1 MALALAHLAVSAPA
15 DAQEDMPG
23 GSGSGFRDAATH
35 LRPGTMRALR
45 VCLALACLV
54 LGLTTLAE
62 SASAGA
68 QPGTWT
74 AATTGASAARGPVVV
89 HGLPVR
95 AHDTDEDPHKVITE
109 PPHAPTGLTAEPGRV
124 EGEVKLSWDTPPPD
138 IEIDHHDYRY
148 RTSGPWSGWITIPAT
163 GTSSNHFGYVNGLS
177 AGVAHTF
184 QVRAIG
190 ADDDPSLPSATATAT
205 PLGAAQVGVRA
216 NVAQLAVTLELS
228 PSSIAEGGGVS
239 TVTARLDSVSS
250 TLLTVTV
257 SAEPVTPAIA
267 ADFTLSANLTL
278 TIAAGQLTSTGS
290 VTISAND
297 NTEEGPDK
305 AVTVSGTVAGGT
317 NVTGPTDVT
326 LTITDDDEPTATVCT
341 DGLAGDYPC
350 RDVDLMS
357 SLRLNEIGGGR
368 GNDIW
373 GWHDSSTGKEYAIMG
388 RTSGTAFVDVSDP
401 LRPIY
406 LGDLRRHSRNS
417 QWRDIKVYRD
427 HAFIV
432 SEGYRSGMQVF
443 DLRQLRTV
451 SSPPVAFS
459 ATAHYSGFARAH
471 NIAINEAS
479 GFAYA
484 VGTNTC
490 SGGLHMINIQNPAN
504 PTSAGCFSSDGYTHD
519 AQCVNY
525 MGPDPDHVGAEI
537 CFNSNLDTLTIVDVT
552 NKAAPAMLGREG
564 YPNRRYAHQGWLTED
579 HAYFLLGDELDEQ
592 RVSSVTGTTTY
603 LWDVSDLDSPTFIGT
618 HVSTESAI
626 DHNQYVSGKY
636 VYQSNYEAG
645 LRILDVTDIANGN
658 LTEVGFFD
666 VVPDSD
672 SPTTLYGTWS
682 NYPFF
687 DSGIVVASERRRG
700 LFVLRPNLVDSI
712 QPKVARATVDGATLT
727 LTYGEALDESSTPA
741 TDAFSVT
748 VDGAARSVSDVSV
761 SGSTVALTLAS
772 AATRGQEV
780 TAAYTEPQTSPI
792 QDEAENKAP
801 AFVGREVRNNTAGPP
816 DTPDPPTVTVD
827 SATSLTATWTEPS
840 AMPAVTDYDVQYR
853 IGSSGDFTAWP
864 HTGVALTAT
873 IANLTEGTAY
883 EVQVQAVNSEGRS
896 GWSSS
901 GSGTPAAPPNN
912 PPTVSATATTAT
924 IVYGRG
930 TVELD
935 GTASDPDSDSLTYAW
950 TSSGGGTFDDSTALD
965 TTWTA
970 PEKAHAPQDIL
981 LTLTATDDGS
991 GHLTDTAEVNVTVL
1005 ENQKPTASASPEN
1018 STVDGGDTVTLDG
1031 TATDPDTPTL
1041 TYAWTSSGGG
1051 SFADDSALDTTWT
1064 APPKTNEA
1072 QDIELTL
1079 TVTDDGHE
1087 ERAAEAIVD
1096 ILVRA
1101 NEPPAASASPSI
1113 NTVLGGGTV
1122 QLDGTASDPQNDNLT
1137 YAWSSD
1143 GGGFFWNDSALDT
1156 SWTAPAAGLDDRLV
1170 TLTLLVSDTANA
1182 SVAANVR
1189 ITVRGNQPPT
1199 VSVTATPGTVDG
1211 GGTVALDG
1219 TASDPDGDYLIYTWS
1234 SNGGGSFADDSVLYT
1249 TWTAPPKTDAAQ
1261 SILLTLTVRD
1271 DGAGARAAQASVRI
1285 TVPGNVPIPV
1295 PRNLPPLGPT
1305 FVGGGGGFGG
1315 GPTGP
1320 TPSTA
1325 DFEWTV
1331 DRDIDELDSG
1341 HEQPSGA
1348 WSDGTT
1354 LWLLDNP
1361 DGAGDA
1367 VYAYDLESGERVE
1380 DREFELDETNRAPRG
1395 AWSDRTTIWVSD
1407 SGQDKL
1413 FAHDIAT
1420 RERTPARDIELAAR
1434 NADARGIWSDGE
1446 TVWVLDGR
1454 RDALFAYDLA
1464 GGELLGECAVDEAND
1479 DARGIWSD
1487 RTTVWVSNHD
1497 PKRLFAY
1504 RLPTR
1509 EELAATVEDKA
1520 LERVPDE
1527 DFRELSKA
1535 GNNSPRG
1542 LWSDGDV
1549 MYVADANDGKVYT
1562 YNMPDATDARLASL
1576 GLEGVDIGEFV
1587 PARTEYEGLPD
1598 EGVTETTV
1606 TAEGMQGGAEV
1617 VIEPSDAD
1625 EAVDGLQ
1632 VALEDL
1638 GEITIAV
1645 TSADGSRMR
1654 VYRVALPD
1662 PEPVAPPDPEREA
1675 TPEPWAHCLKG
1686 AVAAGFSL
1694 LVYEGGSVEDLVAC
1708 AESRHVTAL
1717 YVLHDGEYVSYIAGA
1732 PDFVNDGFRALFAGA
1747 VPAFTPLI
1755 VRSAGPASPDPS
1767 PGSNVTVEWSGC
1779 LHGDIAA
1786 GFSLVLYAGG
1796 AVDELATCAEG
1807 SGISAVYAL
1816 VAGEYVSYVLGAPEF
1831 VNARFSALFPDGI
1844 PVGTPLT
1851 VRSEGP

>member
-1 MALALAHLAVSAPA
+1 MTRLLPVLALLCLGLSSKAVRAPLVLVVGVAVALAHLAVSAPA

-23 GSGSGFRDAATH
+23 GSGPGFRDAANR

-45 VCLALACLV
+45 VCLALACLA

-62 SASAGA
+62 SVSAGT

-74 AATTGASAARGPVVV
+74 AATPDASAVRGPVVAD
-89 HGLPVR
+89 GPSVR
-95 AHDTDEDPHKVITE
+95 PHDTDKDPHKVITE
-109 PPHAPTGLTAEPGRV
+109 PPDAPTGLTAEPGRV

-163 GTSSNHFGYVNGLS
+163 GTSSNDFGYVNGLS

-205 PLGAAQVGVRA
+205 PRGAAQVGARA
-216 NVAQLAVTLELS
+216 NVAQAVVTLELS
-228 PSSIAEGGGVS
+228 PSSIVEGGGVS
-239 TVTARLDSVSS
+239 TVTASVDSVSS

-257 SAEPVTPAIA
+257 SAEPVTPAVPE
-267 ADFTLSANLTL
+267 DFTLSANRTL
-278 TIAAGQLTSTGS
+278 AIAAGQLTSTGT

-326 LTITDDDEPTATVCT
+326 LTITDDDEPTATICT

-357 SLRLNEIGGGR
+357 SLLLNEIGGGR

-373 GWHDSSTGKEYAIMG
+373 GWHDSTTGKDYAIMG
-388 RTSGTAFVDVSDP
+388 RSSGTAFVDISDP

-406 LGDLRRHSRNS
+406 LGDLRRHSLNS

-432 SEGYRSGMQVF
+432 SEGYLSGMQVF

-459 ATAHYSGFARAH
+459 ATAHYAGFIKAH
-471 NIAINEAS
+471 NIAINEDS
-479 GFAYA
+479 GFAYV
-484 VGTNTC
+484 VGSTVGSNTC

-504 PTSAGCFSSDGYTHD
+504 PTSAGCFSGDGYTHD

-552 NKAAPAMLGREG
+552 NKAAPVMLGREG

-579 HAYFLLGDELDEQ
+579 HAYFLLGDELDEK

-603 LWDVSDLDSPTFIGT
+603 LWDVSDLDSPNFIGT
-618 HVSTESAI
+618 HVSTTSAI
-626 DHNQYVSGKY
+626 DHNQYVAGKY

-658 LTEVGFFD
+658 LTEVAFFD
-666 VVPDSD
+666 LAPDSD
-672 SPTTLYGTWS
+672 SPTTLYGSWS

-687 DSGIVVASERRRG
+687 DSGIVIVSDRRRG

-727 LTYGEALDESSTPA
+727 LTYGEALDESLTPA

-761 SGSTVALTLAS
+761 SGSTVALTLTS

-780 TAAYTEPQTSPI
+780 TVAYTEPETSAI

-801 AFVGREVRNNTAGPP
+801 AFASREVRNNTAGPP
-816 DTPDPPTVTVD
+816 DTPDPPTVTAD

-840 AMPAVTDYDVQYR
+840 AMPPVTDYDVQYR
-853 IGSSGDFTAWP
+853 IGSSGDFTNWP
-864 HTGVALTAT
+864 HTGVALTGT
-873 IANLTEGTAY
+873 IADLTEDTAY
-883 EVQVQAVNSEGRS
+883 EVQVRAVNSEGTS

-901 GSGTPAAPPNN
+901 GSGTPVAPPNN
-912 PPTVSATATTAT
+912 PPTVSATATTPT

-935 GTASDPDSDSLTYAW
+935 GTASDPDSDTLTYAW
-950 TSSGGGTFDDSTALD
+950 TSSGGGSFDDSTALD

-970 PEKAHAPQDIL
+970 PEKAHAPQDIA

-991 GHLTDTAEVNVTVL
+991 GHLTDTAEVTVTVL
-1005 ENQKPTASASPEN
+1005 ENQRPTASASPEN
-1018 STVDGGDTVTLDG
+1018 STVDGGETVALDG
-1031 TATDPDTPTL
+1031 TASDPDTATL
-1041 TYAWTSSGGG
+1041 TYVWTSSGGG

-1072 QDIELTL
+1072 QDIDLTL
-1079 TVTDDGHE
+1079 TVADDGHE
-1087 ERAAEAIVD
+1087 ERAAKATVG

-1156 SWTAPAAGLDDRLV
+1156 TWTAPAAGLDDRVV
-1170 TLTLLVSDTANA
+1170 TLTLRVTDTVSA

-1199 VSVTATPGTVDG
+1199 VSVTAMPGTVDG

-1219 TASDPDGDYLIYTWS
+1219 TASDPEGNHLSYTWS
-1234 SNGGGSFADDSVLYT
+1234 SNGGGSFADDSALYT

-1271 DGAGARAAQASVRI
+1271 DGAGARAAQAAVRI
-1285 TVPGNVPIPV
+1285 TVPGNVPITVPENVPV
-1295 PRNLPPLGPT
+1295 TVPGNLPPLGPT
-1305 FVGGGGGFGG
+1305 LGGGGGGGGGG
-1315 GPTGP
+1315 GPSGP
-1320 TPSTA
+1320 TPSEA

-1331 DRDIDELDSG
+1331 KRDIEALDAG
-1341 HEQPSGA
+1341 NDAPTGM
-1348 WSDGTT
+1348 WSDSTT
-1354 LWLLDNP
+1354 LWLVDNP

-1367 VYAYDLESGERVE
+1367 VYAYDASTGERIK
-1380 DREFELDETNRAPRG
+1380 DREFALDERNRAP
-1395 AWSDRTTIWVSD
+1395 
-1407 SGQDKL
+1407 
-1413 FAHDIAT
+1413 
-1420 RERTPARDIELAAR
+1420 
-1434 NADARGIWSDGE
+1434 RGIWSDGKGVVWVSDSGRDLLFAYDLATGGRMPARDIKLDERNADPRGIWSDDE
-1446 TVWVLDGR
+1446 TMWVLDGR
-1454 RDALFAYDLA
+1454 RDALFAYDLSSA
-1464 GGELLGECAVDEAND
+1464 ALLAEFALGLRNSDPQ
-1479 DARGIWSD
+1479 GIWSD
-1487 RTTVWVSNHD
+1487 GVTIWISDHGL
-1497 PKRLFAY
+1497 KQLWAY
-1504 RLPTR
+1504 RLPALPDSVDPSD
-1509 EELAATVEDKA
+1509 EERA
-1520 LERVPDE
+1520 LKRVRDE
-1527 DFRELSKA
+1527 DFTHLSGA
-1535 GNNSPRG
+1535 SNNSPRG
-1542 LWSDGDV
+1542 MWADGDL
-1549 MYVADANDGKVYT
+1549 MYVADASDGKVYT
-1562 YNMPDATDARLASL
+1562 YNMPDALDARLASL
-1576 GLEGVDIGEFV
+1576 ALSGITIGEFD
-1587 PARTEYEGLPD
+1587 PGRTDYEGVIA
-1598 EGVTETTV
+1598 EGVAETVV
-1606 TAEGMQGGAEV
+1606 TAEAMQRRTDIDIV
-1617 VIEPSDAD
+1617 PPDAD
-1625 EAVDGLQ
+1625 EEADSHQ
-1632 VALEDL
+1632 VVLAGVTD
-1638 GEITIAV
+1638 ITV
-1645 TSADGSRMR
+1645 TVMSADRSRTR
-1654 VYRVALPD
+1654 VYRVTLEPMVTELALSPPWTPFEWPGAD
-1662 PEPVAPPDPEREA
+1662 GVTVAEAGLPEEVIVVYTWDEA
-1675 TPEPWAHCLKG
+1675 TGSWRGYFPGLDDVPGLNTLTSFSSG
-1686 AVAAGFSL
+1686 ATYWIAA
-1694 LVYEGGSVEDLVAC
+1694 EQA
-1708 AESRHVTAL
+1708 VTL
-1717 YVLHDGEYVSYIAGA
+1717 TIETQGPGA
-1732 PDFVNDGFRALFAGA
+1732 P
-1747 VPAFTPLI
+1747 
-1755 VRSAGPASPDPS
+1755 
-1767 PGSNVTVEWSGC
+1767 
-1779 LHGDIAA
+1779 
-1786 GFSLVLYAGG
+1786 
-1796 AVDELATCAEG
+1796 
-1807 SGISAVYAL
+1807 
-1816 VAGEYVSYVLGAPEF
+1816 
-1831 VNARFSALFPDGI
+1831 
-1844 PVGTPLT
+1844 
-1851 VRSEGP
+1851 